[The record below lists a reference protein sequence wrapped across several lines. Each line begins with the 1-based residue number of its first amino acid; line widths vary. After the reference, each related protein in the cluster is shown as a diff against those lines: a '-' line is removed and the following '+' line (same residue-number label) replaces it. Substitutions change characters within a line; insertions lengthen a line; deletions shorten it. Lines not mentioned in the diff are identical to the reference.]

1 MGWMAVACPAQLRPE
16 LTRSASLVPRL
27 LRVRNPSGKLDEIE
41 MEDREHLNQIPVEET
56 LNGQPSG

>member
-27 LRVRNPSGKLDEIE
+27 LQVRGSSGKLDEIE
-41 MEDREHLNQIPVEET
+41 MEDREPLNQIP
-56 LNGQPSG
+56 LRRP